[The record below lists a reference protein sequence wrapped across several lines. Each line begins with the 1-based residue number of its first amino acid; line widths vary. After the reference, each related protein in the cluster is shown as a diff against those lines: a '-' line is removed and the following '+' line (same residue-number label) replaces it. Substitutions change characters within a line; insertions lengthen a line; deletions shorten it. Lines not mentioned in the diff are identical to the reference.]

1 MDPLDRPD
9 APLIEKAIISTSWIF
24 SCAVLELWSRLCRE
38 ISLRQGLLASGG
50 FNKVYA
56 SPYVHR

>member
-9 APLIEKAIISTSWIF
+9 APLIEISTSWIF
-24 SCAVLELWSRLCRE
+24 SCAVLELWSRLYRE

-50 FNKVYA
+50 FNRVYA